1 MSIEQI
7 KTAAMTCYGMRAT
20 TREAGEI
27 KALAEE
33 YPLASLDE
41 IMSEY
46 YGC

>member
-1 MSIEQI
+1 MSIELI
-7 KTAAMTCYGMRAT
+7 KTRAMQRYGLKAT
-20 TREAGEI
+20 NREAGEI

-33 YPLASLDE
+33 CPWASLDE

>member
-7 KTAAMTCYGMRAT
+7 KTAAMTRYGMRAT
-20 TREAGEI
+20 AREAGEI
-27 KALAEE
+27 KALVEE
-33 YPLASLDE
+33 YPWASLDE